1 MMPAGKELVSRKNLY
16 LPLAAVVLFCCCG
29 CSHAPS
35 VDILGSFFPAWMLCL
50 SLGIVVAGLTRWQLV
65 RTRQEKHITFPIFF
79 YPGVVVAV
87 ACLLWLAL
95 FS

>member
-1 MMPAGKELVSRKNLY
+1 MRRNIFLSIVPI
-16 LPLAAVVLFCCCG
+16 VLLCCCG
-29 CSHAPS
+29 CSQAPS

-50 SLGIVVAGLTRWQLV
+50 TLGIFVAGLTRWQLV
-65 RTRQEKHITFPIFF
+65 RTRQEKHITFPIIF